1 MAPKTLGKTPSSSHP
16 LGDEASIETFL
27 SLLTPLNAQR
37 YTNGDSSITLSSQVT
52 VSPQSLSR
60 TVADSEQSVTDVGN
74 SSIELDESSTDIVTN
89 SDNPEPDSVKV
100 TNSVN
105 PEPDSVSDNTLC
117 NLNLVQQPEVRCTSG
132 TDTKLTLP
140 DATLGDSTLCGL
152 CPGPPGSEDSE
163 SKHSCVATPLPP
175 PPPPPLQPS
184 PLRPVVIRHTEAPAH
199 ETTDEQTVMQVVPLE
214 YVDDIIHRMEN
225 RLIETLENATKN
237 EESARLAACI
247 TDLCREIAQKGT
259 SICDLKREL
268 ALKKAEASEAQSLRL
283 KLAEAMDIKQ
293 DVEASMAAM
302 ESRLSEASRQI
313 ESLEDINR
321 QLISSIVPS
330 TPPSVDA
337 STATHPSDEHRPRLF
352 SSVAAVDSSKSASQP
367 SGTLNSVPPGSSL
380 SSGPQD
386 QKHSSQDTSTAA
398 KTRDDAD
405 VAAALSSDP
414 VNVLFVGNSQFLHVN
429 AARLFCGRNCKVHT
443 LANKTIHGA
452 RKFFEA
458 YKAANPPAAIA
469 LQVVSNSLENELNPD
484 NIMNGIVD
492 LIAVINRNCPNSHI
506 ALGVPLPRLCAI
518 ADTTR
523 RYDFCRDKVE
533 QRIKGLANKRQCVT
547 AVSADELATH
557 TTEWFRD
564 NKHLTHQPT
573 PTIGGR
579 TSLGVLVK
587 AFKTALYPLTRT
599 AKPCRQFSDR
609 TDRPCYRHSGW
620 PFFSCSLTRPDA
632 DAIPSSSYP
641 TSGLD
646 NAHSSRPRNTHN
658 HMPVDP
664 QPSRPEH
671 PTNTP
676 FIQYPSQFQ
685 AQRTDHPP
693 PRDVACR
700 RYLEASVGTRP
711 VDTWNTWN
719 WRSPHF
725 LPGNSLARLHPAT
738 MAYLPHHDPIYSNSP
753 QNSLVYDYN
762 HGS

>member
-1 MAPKTLGKTPSSSHP
+1 MAAKTLGKFITPIAVRLRSRVSRDYKRANTLGFLSASFDSTSTPVHPNNSSRSSFNVTLTQDSQADTVTVVPDSQPDVSMCKSPRVLPQDSITFEESQQTPFSSYP
-16 LGDEASIETFL
+16 LGDEASTETSL

-37 YTNGDSSITLSSQVT
+37 HTNGDSSITLSSQVT
-52 VSPQSLSR
+52 VSPQSLSC

-74 SSIELDESSTDIVTN
+74 SSIELDESTDIVTN

-100 TNSVN
+100 TYSAN

-132 TDTKLTLP
+132 TDTKLALP

-152 CPGPPGSEDSE
+152 CPEGPPGSEDSE
-163 SKHSCVATPLPP
+163 SKQPMCSHTSA
-175 PPPPPLQPS
+175 PPLQPS

-214 YVDDIIHRMEN
+214 YVNDIIHRMEN

-247 TDLCREIAQKGT
+247 NDLRREMAQKDT
-259 SICDLKREL
+259 SIRDLKREL

-313 ESLEDINR
+313 ESLEEINR

-367 SGTLNSVPPGSSL
+367 NGTLNSVPPGSSL
-380 SSGPQD
+380 SSSPHD
-386 QKHSSQDTSTAA
+386 PKHSSQDTSTAA
-398 KTRDDAD
+398 TTRDDAD

-414 VNVLFVGNSQFLHVN
+414 VNVLFVGNSQFRHVN
-429 AARLFCGRNCKVHT
+429 AARLFRGRNCKVHT

-452 RKFFEA
+452 RNFFEA
-458 YKAANPPAAIA
+458 YKPANPPAAIA

-506 ALGVPLPRLCAI
+506 ALGVPLPRLCAT

-564 NKHLTHQPT
+564 NKHLAHQPT
-573 PTIGGR
+573 PTSGGR
-579 TSLGVLVK
+579 TGLGVLVK

-599 AKPCRQFSDR
+599 AQPRRQLSDR
-609 TDRPCYRHSGW
+609 TDRSGYRHARRG
-620 PFFSCSLTRPDA
+620 R
-632 DAIPSSSYP
+632 
-641 TSGLD
+641 
-646 NAHSSRPRNTHN
+646 HS
-658 HMPVDP
+658 
-664 QPSRPEH
+664 QL
-671 PTNTP
+671 
-676 FIQYPSQFQ
+676 Q
-685 AQRTDHPP
+685 
-693 PRDVACR
+693 
-700 RYLEASVGTRP
+700 
-711 VDTWNTWN
+711 
-719 WRSPHF
+719 
-725 LPGNSLARLHPAT
+725 
-738 MAYLPHHDPIYSNSP
+738 LPH
-753 QNSLVYDYN
+753 
-762 HGS
+762 